1 MKDLVTKGAEHFG
14 IYIDETTAEKFDL
27 YYKSVVSYNEKVNL
41 TAITDETEFC
51 VKHFLDSIAAAKFLP
66 ENAKLV
72 DVGSGAGYGHEVVI
86 GIVSIQINFF
96 RTGGNSAH

>member
-66 ENAKLV
+66 KNAVAKLGLQV
-72 DVGSGAGYGHEVVI
+72 EAVRDFPPCRLNLFVATS
-86 GIVSIQINFF
+86 
-96 RTGGNSAH
+96 RLL